1 MIRKSFK
8 TIIILAV
15 INISSCSVVG
25 EFWYE
30 RIDQYIANQMLEYAS
45 FTENQK
51 IFIRNFTEDYKSWNT
66 ETELPKYKRLLL
78 QFKALDNQTDID
90 DIEDIYQSGMEL
102 SASSRDFLLP
112 YLIEL
117 SKTLSKKQ
125 IKEIEIHL
133 NELSEKKRTSLKKET
148 KDYDEILGKSF
159 VRFFRLLGVKLNAK
173 QKNIIR
179 IYISNIED
187 TRYQLINNKEVWD
200 QELIRILALKNN
212 NNFNNLLIAHINA
225 LNSEDRNTRAVINNI
240 TAEIIASFDEKQ
252 SKKFQNKLG
261 QFIRTI
267 DNISEIKA

>member
-1 MIRKSFK
+1 MKKQNFK
-8 TIIILAV
+8 TIIIILT
-15 INISSCSVVG
+15 INIASCSVVG
-25 EFWYE
+25 ELWYE
-30 RIDQYIANQMLEYAS
+30 RIDQYIANQILEYAS

-51 IFIRNFTEDYKSWNT
+51 VFIRNSAADFKNWNT
-66 ETELPKYKRLLL
+66 KSELPKYKELLL
-78 QFKALDNQTDID
+78 KFKALDNQTDID
-90 DIEDIYQSGMEL
+90 DIEGIYQSGIKL
-102 SASSRDFLLP
+102 SDSSKDFLLP

-117 SKTLSKKQ
+117 SKTLSTKQ

-133 NELSEKKRTSLKKET
+133 NGLSEKKRTSLKKET

-179 IYISNIED
+179 IHISNIED

-212 NNFNNLLIAHINA
+212 NNFNNLLIAHINV

-261 QFIRTI
+261 KFLRTI

>member
-1 MIRKSFK
+1 MIRKNFK
-8 TIIILAV
+8 TIIILVV

-66 ETELPKYKRLLL
+66 ETELPKYKRLLI

-117 SKTLSKKQ
+117 SKTLSTKQ

-133 NELSEKKRTSLKKET
+133 NGLSEKKRTSLKKET

-212 NNFNNLLIAHINA
+212 NNFNNLLIAHINV

-261 QFIRTI
+261 KFIRTI

>member
-1 MIRKSFK
+1 MIRKNFK
-8 TIIILAV
+8 TIIILVV

-117 SKTLSKKQ
+117 SKTLSTKQ

-133 NELSEKKRTSLKKET
+133 NGLSEKKRTSLKKET

-179 IYISNIED
+179 IHISNIED

-212 NNFNNLLIAHINA
+212 NNFNNLLIAHINV

-261 QFIRTI
+261 KFLRTI

>member
-51 IFIRNFTEDYKSWNT
+51 IFIRNFTEDYKSWNR
-66 ETELPKYKRLLL
+66 ETELPKYKRLLI

-90 DIEDIYQSGMEL
+90 DIEDIFQSGMEL

-117 SKTLSKKQ
+117 SKTLSTKQ

-133 NELSEKKRTSLKKET
+133 NGLREEKRTSLKKET

-179 IYISNIED
+179 IHISNIED

-212 NNFNNLLIAHINA
+212 NNFNNLLIAHINV

-261 QFIRTI
+261 KFLRTI

>member
-1 MIRKSFK
+1 MIRKNFK
-8 TIIILAV
+8 TIIILVV

-51 IFIRNFTEDYKSWNT
+51 IFIRNFTEDYKSWNR
-66 ETELPKYKRLLL
+66 EIELPKYKRLLI

-90 DIEDIYQSGMEL
+90 DIEDIFQSGMEL

-117 SKTLSKKQ
+117 SKTLSTKQ

-133 NELSEKKRTSLKKET
+133 NGLSEKKRTSLKKET

-179 IYISNIED
+179 IHISNIED

-261 QFIRTI
+261 KFLRTI

>member
-1 MIRKSFK
+1 MIRKNFK
-8 TIIILAV
+8 TIIILVV

-90 DIEDIYQSGMEL
+90 DIEGIYQSGIKL
-102 SASSRDFLLP
+102 SDSSKDFLLP

-117 SKTLSKKQ
+117 SKTLSTKQ

-133 NELSEKKRTSLKKET
+133 NGLSEKKRTSLKKET

-179 IYISNIED
+179 IHISNIED

-212 NNFNNLLIAHINA
+212 NNFNNLLIAHINV

-261 QFIRTI
+261 KFLRTI

>member
-117 SKTLSKKQ
+117 SKTLSTKQ

-133 NELSEKKRTSLKKET
+133 NGLSEKKRTSLKKET

-179 IYISNIED
+179 IHISNIED

-261 QFIRTI
+261 KFIRTI

>member
-1 MIRKSFK
+1 
-8 TIIILAV
+8 
-15 INISSCSVVG
+15 
-25 EFWYE
+25 
-30 RIDQYIANQMLEYAS
+30 
-45 FTENQK
+45 
-51 IFIRNFTEDYKSWNT
+51 
-66 ETELPKYKRLLL
+66 
-78 QFKALDNQTDID
+78 
-90 DIEDIYQSGMEL
+90 MEL

-117 SKTLSKKQ
+117 SKTLSTKQ

-133 NELSEKKRTSLKKET
+133 NGLSEKKRTSLKKET

-179 IYISNIED
+179 IHISNIED

-212 NNFNNLLIAHINA
+212 NNFNNLLIAHINV

-261 QFIRTI
+261 KFLRTI

>member
-1 MIRKSFK
+1 MIRQSFK
-8 TIIILAV
+8 TIIILVV

-25 EFWYE
+25 EYWYE
-30 RIDQYIANQMLEYAS
+30 RIDQYIANEMLEYAS

-90 DIEDIYQSGMEL
+90 DIEDIYQSGLEL
-102 SASSRDFLLP
+102 SDSSKDFLLP

-117 SKTLSKKQ
+117 SRTLSNKQ

-133 NELSEKKRTSLKKET
+133 NGLSEEKRTSLKKET
-148 KDYDEILGKSF
+148 KDYDKILSKSF

-179 IYISNIED
+179 IHISNIED

-212 NNFNNLLIAHINA
+212 NNFNNLLIAHINT

-261 QFIRTI
+261 RFIRTI
-267 DNISEIKA
+267 DNISEIKT

>member
-1 MIRKSFK
+1 MIRQSFK
-8 TIIILAV
+8 AIIILVV

-25 EFWYE
+25 EYWYE
-30 RIDQYIANQMLEYAS
+30 RIDQYIANEMLEYAS

-90 DIEDIYQSGMEL
+90 DIEGIYQSGLKL
-102 SASSRDFLLP
+102 SDSSKDFLLP

-117 SKTLSKKQ
+117 SKTLSNKQ

-133 NELSEKKRTSLKKET
+133 NGLREEKRTSLKKET
-148 KDYDEILGKSF
+148 KDYGEILSKSF

-179 IYISNIED
+179 IHISNIED

-261 QFIRTI
+261 RFIKTI

>member
-1 MIRKSFK
+1 MIRQSFK
-8 TIIILAV
+8 TIIILVV

-90 DIEDIYQSGMEL
+90 DIEDIYQSGIEL

-133 NELSEKKRTSLKKET
+133 NKLSEEKRTSLKKET
-148 KDYDEILGKSF
+148 KDYDKILGKSF

-179 IYISNIED
+179 IHISNIED

-200 QELIRILALKNN
+200 QELIRILTLKNN
-212 NNFNNLLIAHINA
+212 NNFNNLLITHINA
-225 LNSEDRNTRAVINNI
+225 LISEDINTRAVINNI

-261 QFIRTI
+261 RFIKTI

>member
-1 MIRKSFK
+1 MIRQSFK
-8 TIIILAV
+8 TIIILVV

-90 DIEDIYQSGMEL
+90 DIEDIYQSGIKL
-102 SASSRDFLLP
+102 SNSSKDFLLP
-112 YLIEL
+112 YLIKL

-133 NELSEKKRTSLKKET
+133 NKLSEEKRTSLKKET

-179 IYISNIED
+179 IHISNIED

-200 QELIRILALKNN
+200 QELIRILTLKNN
-212 NNFNNLLIAHINA
+212 NNFNNLLITHINT
-225 LNSEDRNTRAVINNI
+225 LNSEDINTRAVINNI

-261 QFIRTI
+261 RFIKTI

>member
-1 MIRKSFK
+1 MIRQSFK
-8 TIIILAV
+8 TIIILVV

-90 DIEDIYQSGMEL
+90 DIEDIYQSGIDL

-117 SKTLSKKQ
+117 SRTLSNKQ

-133 NELSEKKRTSLKKET
+133 NGLSEEKRTSLKKET
-148 KDYDEILGKSF
+148 KDYDKILGKSF

-179 IYISNIED
+179 IHISNIED

-200 QELIRILALKNN
+200 QELIRILTLKNN
-212 NNFNNLLIAHINA
+212 NNFNNLLITHINA
-225 LNSEDRNTRAVINNI
+225 LNSEDINTRAVINNI

-261 QFIRTI
+261 RFIRTI

>member
-1 MIRKSFK
+1 MIRQSFK
-8 TIIILAV
+8 AIIILVV

-25 EFWYE
+25 EYWYE
-30 RIDQYIANQMLEYAS
+30 RIDQYIANEMLEYAS

-90 DIEDIYQSGMEL
+90 DIEGIYQSGIKL
-102 SASSRDFLLP
+102 SDSSKDFLLP

-117 SKTLSKKQ
+117 SKTLSNKQ

-133 NELSEKKRTSLKKET
+133 NGLREEKRTSLKKET
-148 KDYDEILGKSF
+148 KDYGEILSKSF

-179 IYISNIED
+179 IHISNIED

-212 NNFNNLLIAHINA
+212 NNFNNLLIAHINT

-261 QFIRTI
+261 RFIKTI

>member
-1 MIRKSFK
+1 MIRQSFK
-8 TIIILAV
+8 TIIILVV

-90 DIEDIYQSGMEL
+90 DIEDIYQSGIEL

-133 NELSEKKRTSLKKET
+133 NKLSEEKRTSLKKET
-148 KDYDEILGKSF
+148 KDYDKILGKSF

-179 IYISNIED
+179 IHISNIED

-200 QELIRILALKNN
+200 QELIRILTLKNN
-212 NNFNNLLIAHINA
+212 NNFNNLLITHINA
-225 LNSEDRNTRAVINNI
+225 LNSEDINTRAVINNI

-261 QFIRTI
+261 RFIRTI

>member
-1 MIRKSFK
+1 MIRQSFK
-8 TIIILAV
+8 TIIILVV

-90 DIEDIYQSGMEL
+90 DIEDIYQSGIEL

-133 NELSEKKRTSLKKET
+133 NKLSEEKRTSLKKET

-179 IYISNIED
+179 IHISNIED

-200 QELIRILALKNN
+200 QELIRILTLKNN
-212 NNFNNLLIAHINA
+212 NNFNNLLITHINA
-225 LNSEDRNTRAVINNI
+225 LNSEDINTRAVINNI

-261 QFIRTI
+261 RFIRTI

>member
-1 MIRKSFK
+1 MIRQSFK
-8 TIIILAV
+8 TIIILVV

-25 EFWYE
+25 EYWYE
-30 RIDQYIANQMLEYAS
+30 RIDQYIANEMLEYAS

-51 IFIRNFTEDYKSWNT
+51 IFIRNFTEDYKNWNT
-66 ETELPKYKRLLL
+66 ETELPKYKKLLL

-90 DIEDIYQSGMEL
+90 DIKDIYQSGLEL
-102 SASSRDFLLP
+102 SDSSKDFLLP

-117 SKTLSKKQ
+117 SRTLSNKQ

-133 NELSEKKRTSLKKET
+133 NGLSEEKRTSLKKET
-148 KDYDEILGKSF
+148 KDYDKILSKSF

-179 IYISNIED
+179 IHISNIED

-212 NNFNNLLIAHINA
+212 NNFNNLLIAHINT

-261 QFIRTI
+261 RFIKTI

>member
-90 DIEDIYQSGMEL
+90 DIEDIYQSGIEL

-179 IYISNIED
+179 IHISNIED

-225 LNSEDRNTRAVINNI
+225 LNSEDRNTRAAINNI

-261 QFIRTI
+261 KFIRTI

>member
-1 MIRKSFK
+1 MIRQSFK
-8 TIIILAV
+8 TIIILVV

-25 EFWYE
+25 EYWYE
-30 RIDQYIANQMLEYAS
+30 RIDQYIANEMLEYAS

-90 DIEDIYQSGMEL
+90 DIEDIYQSGIKL
-102 SASSRDFLLP
+102 SNSSKDFLLP
-112 YLIEL
+112 YLIKL

-133 NELSEKKRTSLKKET
+133 NKLSEEKRTSLKKET

-179 IYISNIED
+179 IHISNIED

-212 NNFNNLLIAHINA
+212 NNFNNLLIAHINT

-261 QFIRTI
+261 RFIRTI
-267 DNISEIKA
+267 DNISEIKT